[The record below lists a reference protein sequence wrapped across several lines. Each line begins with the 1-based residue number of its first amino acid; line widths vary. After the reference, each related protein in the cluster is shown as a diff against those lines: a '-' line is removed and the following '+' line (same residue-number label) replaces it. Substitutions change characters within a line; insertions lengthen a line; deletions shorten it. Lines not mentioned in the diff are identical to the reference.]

1 MSLFGS
7 LNLLNVVLK
16 INRMIDYLI
25 IGSGL
30 FGSVFAREM
39 TDAGYKC
46 LIVDRRTHFGGNV
59 FTKNIEGINVHKY
72 GAHIFHT
79 NDKEIWDYV
88 NRFATFNNYRHK
100 VFVNHSNRLFSFP
113 INLMTLSQLWGIQ
126 NPILA
131 QEKLAQLS
139 HPISNPHNLEEWIL
153 SQVGE
158 ELYEIFV
165 KGYTIKQWGRDPKNL
180 PASIIRRIPIRTTLN
195 DSYFNDKYQGIPEG
209 GYTKMV
215 ERMLDGIEVRLG
227 VDYLKNRDEFNA
239 IANNIIYTGAIDEF
253 FNYELGELE
262 YRSVNFV
269 HKHLELTDF
278 QGTSVVNYTDASVP
292 YTRILEHK
300 HFEFG
305 KQRNT
310 IITEEYPLEWRRGIE
325 PYYPMGDEKNN
336 SLYKKYNEKASLQFP
351 NVIFGGRLAEYRYY
365 DMHQVVG
372 SAFSKAKCVLEKTL

>member
-1 MSLFGS
+1 MSLDF
-7 LNLLNVVLK
+7 
-16 INRMIDYLI
+16 LI

-39 TDAGYKC
+39 TDAGHKC
-46 LIVDRRTHFGGNV
+46 LIVDRRSHLGGNV
-59 FTKNIEGINVHKY
+59 YTENNAGINVHKY

-126 NPILA
+126 TPIHA
-131 QEKLAQLS
+131 QERLAQLS
-139 HPISNPHNLEEWIL
+139 YPISNPHNLEEWIL
-153 SQVGE
+153 SQVGV

-180 PASIIRRIPIRTTLN
+180 PASIIRRIPIRTALN
-195 DSYFNDKYQGIPEG
+195 DFYFDDKYQGIPEG

-215 ERMLDGIEVRLG
+215 NNMLDGIDVRLG
-227 VDYLKNRDEFNA
+227 IDYLANRDELNDVA
-239 IANNIIYTGAIDEF
+239 KNIIFTGAIDEF
-253 FNYELGELE
+253 FNYEFGELE
-262 YRSVNFV
+262 YRSVNFI
-269 HKHLELTDF
+269 HKHLELSDF
-278 QGTSVVNYTDASVP
+278 QGTSVVNYTEASVP
-292 YTRILEHK
+292 FTRILEHK

-305 KQRNT
+305 KQNST
-310 IITEEYPLEWRRGIE
+310 VITEEYPLEWRRGIE
-325 PYYPMGDEKNN
+325 PYYPLSDERNN
-336 SLYKKYNEKASLQFP
+336 SLYKKYKEKASLEFP

-372 SAFSKAKCVLEKTL
+372 SALSKAKSFLEKRLE